1 MRQVART
8 WLVVACLLGG
18 AVLTLGAPTP
28 VVAENPCAPRAPTF
42 AAEVRGQAWSGVVL
56 GIKRQR
62 RPAGGGWDTATI
74 TFRVERVYRDRPHV
88 RRGAVDLAPGGVI
101 TIFGEGCSTHP
112 ALGLKRGDRYL
123 FSTGTLWREPSWP
136 GTNIS
141 TAAAWRLHGDR
152 ATLVKA
158 MYFRNQRDELW
169 PGFAEADTLAEVL
182 AIVAPNAPAT
192 DAVTAP
198 VPGVPSTGN
207 GPPWPVAL
215 AGGAGAWLV
224 LRRARRSGPP
234 AAPAD
239 PRPLGGDHR
248 AATTGRPI

>member
-1 MRQVART
+1 MRHVALA
-8 WLVVACLLGG
+8 WLGVAGLLGG
-18 AVLTLGAPTP
+18 AVLALGAPVP

-42 AAEVRGQAWSGVVL
+42 ASEVRGQAWSGVVL
-56 GIKRQR
+56 GIVRQR

-74 TFRVERVYRDRPHV
+74 TFRVERVYRDRPQG
-88 RRGAVDLAPGGVI
+88 RRGAVDLVPGGVI

-112 ALGLKRGDRYL
+112 ALGLERGGRYL
-123 FSTGTLWREPSWP
+123 VSAGTLWREPSWP

-158 MYFRNQRDELW
+158 MYFRDQWSELW
-169 PGFAEADTLAEVL
+169 PGFAEADAVAEVL

-192 DAVTAP
+192 DAATAP
-198 VPGVPSTGN
+198 VPGGPSTGK
-207 GPPWPVAL
+207 GPPGWVALL

-224 LRRARRSGPP
+224 LQRARRW
-234 AAPAD
+234 A
-239 PRPLGGDHR
+239 
-248 AATTGRPI
+248 